1 MRVLCLTNM
10 YPSPEE
16 PSIGSFVRDQV
27 DDLRDLG
34 VDVDVLAFDGRVR
47 RSNYAR
53 AAAQLR
59 ARLRRDSFDLVHAHY
74 GLTGAVSLA
83 QRRVPVVTTFH
94 GSDVGYIPW
103 QARVSW
109 LVARATT
116 PIFVARLH
124 AELVGMATAWVIPA
138 GVSLAEFRTM
148 PRGEARRRL
157 GWPETGTRVLLP
169 GARANVRKG
178 APLFDAVVDAL
189 RADGAVTAVALE
201 GFERE
206 QVCDVLNAV
215 DVVLVT
221 SLWEGSPVTV
231 KEALACG
238 TPVVSVA
245 VGDVPQMLEGL
256 PGCSCHPRDPD
267 SLADGVRAALRST
280 DRESL
285 RRRASA
291 YDRPT
296 LARRVVQVYE
306 SVLGRSGGP

>member
-10 YPSPEE
+10 YPSATE
-16 PSIGSFVRDQV
+16 PAVGSFVRDQV
-27 DDLRDLG
+27 DDLRELG
-34 VDVDVLAFDGRVR
+34 IDVEVLAFDGRVHK
-47 RSNYAR
+47 SNYAR

-59 ARLRRDSFDLVHAHY
+59 TRLRGDPFDLVHAHY

-103 QARVSW
+103 QSKVSW

-116 PIFVARLH
+116 PIFVARRH
-124 AELVGMATAWVIPA
+124 AEQVGMATAWVIPA
-138 GVSLAEFRTM
+138 GVSLSAFRIE
-148 PRGEARRRL
+148 PRSEARRRL
-157 GWPETGTRVLLP
+157 GWPEEGRRVLLP
-169 GARANVRKG
+169 GARANTRKG
-178 APLFDAVVDAL
+178 APLFDAVVDSL
-189 RADGAVTAVALE
+189 RLDGPVTPVSLE
-201 GFERE
+201 GYERE

-238 TPVVSVA
+238 TPVVSVE
-245 VGDVPQMLEGL
+245 VGDVPEMLAGL
-256 PGCSCHPRDPD
+256 PGCSCHPREAD
-267 SLADGVRAALRST
+267 SLVAGVRAAFAST

-285 RRRASA
+285 RRRASVYERA
-291 YDRPT
+291 T
-296 LARRVVQVYE
+296 LARRVVAVYE
-306 SVLGRSGGP
+306 SVLS